1 VTLRTVAARLASW
14 QTTPM
19 RTIPAFGLAAALAL
33 AGCGGQSNQAA
44 DAGADAYVGDVATDA
59 PAVDVQ
65 SDSAPSN
72 DASMGG
78 DAALCGGC
86 APGLLC
92 CNVLMGGTY
101 QCIDPKTDPLD
112 CGGCNTIC
120 SPGSQYC
127 GNGTCAVPPCS
138 STCTSG
144 LCCGDS
150 CCAHGRICC
159 MADGG
164 LQCVGGIT
172 CP

>member
-1 VTLRTVAARLASW
+1 
-14 QTTPM
+14 M
-19 RTIPAFGLAAALAL
+19 RTISAFGLAAALAL
-33 AGCGGQSNQAA
+33 AGCGSQSNQPA
-44 DAGADAYVGDVATDA
+44 DAGADAYVGDVATDTTT
-59 PAVDVQ
+59 VDVQ
-65 SDSAPSN
+65 SDSAASN
-72 DASMGG
+72 DASVGA

-101 QCIDPKTDPLD
+101 ECIDPKTDPLD
-112 CGGCNTIC
+112 CGGCNTEC
-120 SPGSQYC
+120 GVNKYC

-138 STCTSG
+138 STCTNG
-144 LCCGDS
+144 LCCGAD

-159 MADGG
+159 QTDGG

>member
-1 VTLRTVAARLASW
+1 MRTV
-14 QTTPM
+14 
-19 RTIPAFGLAAALAL
+19 PALGLAVALAL
-33 AGCGGQSNQAA
+33 AGCGGQAAQADAGVDKGA
-44 DAGADAYVGDVATDA
+44 DAGAEAAADASVVDVATDTATMDA
-59 PAVDVQ
+59 PGESSQ
-65 SDSAPSN
+65 NP
-72 DASMGG
+72 GP

-101 QCIDPKTDPLD
+101 TCIDPATDPLD
-112 CGGCNTIC
+112 CGGCNNEC
-120 SPGSQYC
+120 GVNKYC

-144 LCCGDS
+144 LCCGDT

-159 MADGG
+159 QTDGG